1 MAAAKLEHLDSPTLG
16 TVSASKTP
24 AASVNQ
30 PTIQEG
36 DYLVSQPPRHLP
48 HSEPASQHS
57 RVLALSEEVFS
68 VLQSQLQA
76 ISSGRLRL
84 LNRAAVSSALQEALV
99 VDLEVGQ
106 TSLAITTSKTTN
118 SRSRSHS
125 ATLPL
130 LQEDLGQVATRL
142 VQTTP
147 ATLAVGFS
155 AARPLLLSASRSSS
169 RLSRTHSVAL
179 VNQTKTKIRPTTLPL
194 VALANR
200 NSENRSRAGSLAIK
214 PILILILEGDCLAIL
229 ARTTTNSN
237 PRQEEDYLGI
247 PPTTNLL
254 EARCSHLSLLT
265 LVEVS
270 LGIRP
275 QTIPTL
281 EAVSSVD
288 SVTITTMRINSRI
301 RLVDCSEAQ
310 PTSNKSLEAYLATAL
325 RTRVVDY
332 LATWAIITTSKEG
345 VTCSEETISNS
356 SNLEVSSVI
365 PTTRAPTF
373 LDHSNNSSSL
383 SSNKTLLHPHPLS
396 MPL

>member
-1 MAAAKLEHLDSPTLG
+1 MAAAKLEHLGSPTLG

-48 HSEPASQHS
+48 HSELASQHS
-57 RVLALSEEVFS
+57 RVLALAEEVFS
-68 VLQSQLQA
+68 VLKSQLQA

-118 SRSRSHS
+118 HRSRSHS

-142 VQTTP
+142 VQTTQ
-147 ATLAVGFS
+147 AILVVGFS

-169 RLSRTHSVAL
+169 RLSRTYSVAL
-179 VNQTKTKIRPTTLPL
+179 VNQTKTKTKIRPMTLPL

-200 NSENRSRAGSLAIK
+200 NSENRSRAGCLAIK
-214 PILILILEGDCLAIL
+214 PTLILEGDCLAIL
-229 ARTTTNSN
+229 ARTTTNSS
-237 PRQEEDYLGI
+237 PRQEEDYLEI

-254 EARCSHLSLLT
+254 EARCLHLSLLT

-288 SVTITTMRINSRI
+288 SVTTTTTMRISSRI
-301 RLVDCSEAQ
+301 RLVDCSETP
-310 PTSNKSLEAYLATAL
+310 PTNSKSLEVYLVTPL
-325 RTRVVDY
+325 RTRVVDC

-365 PTTRAPTF
+365 PTTIAPTF
-373 LDHSNNSSSL
+373 LDHSNNSSL
-383 SSNKTLLHPHPLS
+383 SSNKTLLHPHQLS

>member
-1 MAAAKLEHLDSPTLG
+1 MAAAKLEHLDNPTLG

-36 DYLVSQPPRHLP
+36 DYLVRQPPRHLP
-48 HSEPASQHS
+48 RSVPASQHS
-57 RVLALSEEVFS
+57 QVLALAEEVFS

-76 ISSGRLRL
+76 ISSGRLHL

-130 LQEDLGQVATRL
+130 LQEDLGQVVTRL

-155 AARPLLLSASRSSS
+155 AARPLPLSASRSSS

-179 VNQTKTKIRPTTLPL
+179 VNQTKTKIRPTTPPL

-200 NSENRSRAGSLAIK
+200 NSENRSRAGYLAIK
-214 PILILILEGDCLAIL
+214 PILILEGDCLAIL
-229 ARTTTNSN
+229 AKTTTNSN

-265 LVEVS
+265 LVEAS

-281 EAVSSVD
+281 EVVSSVD
-288 SVTITTMRINSRI
+288 SVTTTTMRISSRI
-301 RLVDCSEAQ
+301 RLVDCSETP
-310 PTSNKSLEAYLATAL
+310 PTSSKSLEVYLVTPL
-325 RTRVVDY
+325 RTRVVDC
-332 LATWAIITTSKEG
+332 LATRAIITTSKEG

-396 MPL
+396 MHL

>member
-1 MAAAKLEHLDSPTLG
+1 MAAAKLEHLDSPALG
-16 TVSASKTP
+16 TVSASRTP

-57 RVLALSEEVFS
+57 RVLALAEEVFS

-130 LQEDLGQVATRL
+130 LQEDLGQVVTRL

-155 AARPLLLSASRSSS
+155 AARPLLLSASSRSSS

-179 VNQTKTKIRPTTLPL
+179 VNQTKTKTRPTTLPL

-200 NSENRSRAGSLAIK
+200 NSENRSRAGCLAIK
-214 PILILILEGDCLAIL
+214 PTLILEGDCLAIL
-229 ARTTTNSN
+229 AKTTTNSN

-265 LVEVS
+265 LVEAS

-275 QTIPTL
+275 QTILTP
-281 EAVSSVD
+281 EAVSSLD
-288 SVTITTMRINSRI
+288 SVTTTTMRISSRI
-301 RLVDCSEAQ
+301 RLVDCSGTP
-310 PTSNKSLEAYLATAL
+310 PTSSKSLEVYLATPL
-325 RTRVVDY
+325 RTPVVDC
-332 LATWAIITTSKEG
+332 LATRAIITTSKEG

-383 SSNKTLLHPHPLS
+383 SSNKTLLHPHQLS

>member
-1 MAAAKLEHLDSPTLG
+1 MAAAKLEHLDSPALA

-57 RVLALSEEVFS
+57 RVLALAEEVFS

-125 ATLPL
+125 ATPPL
-130 LQEDLGQVATRL
+130 LQEDLGQVVTRL

-147 ATLAVGFS
+147 ATLAVGFL
-155 AARPLLLSASRSSS
+155 AARPLLLSASRSNS
-169 RLSRTHSVAL
+169 RLSRTHSVVL
-179 VNQTKTKIRPTTLPL
+179 VNQTKPKIRPTTLPL

-200 NSENRSRAGSLAIK
+200 NSENRSRAGCLAIK
-214 PILILILEGDCLAIL
+214 PILILEGGCLAIL

-265 LVEVS
+265 LVEAS

-275 QTIPTL
+275 QTVPTL

-288 SVTITTMRINSRI
+288 SVTTTTMRISSRI
-301 RLVDCSEAQ
+301 RPVDCSETP
-310 PTSNKSLEAYLATAL
+310 PTSSKSLEVYLATPL
-325 RTRVVDY
+325 RTRVVDC
-332 LATWAIITTSKEG
+332 LATRAIITTSKEG